1 MKHGVGSGKFI
12 LACLYLSVL
21 CFRNHSG
28 VQAGT
33 ERPDKHVRTSRQFGS
48 PAGEKEFKTCIS
60 RRVIKIRGGVLLS
73 QWSSNISVHQNPQ
86 ADLLEHRLMGSSPR
100 VSDLV
105 GLEWAPQCCISNKFP
120 DNSDAAGPGATV
132 SEPLH

>member
-12 LACLYLSVL
+12 LACLCLSVL

-33 ERPDKHVRTSRQFGS
+33 ERPTSRQFGS
-48 PAGEKEFKTCIS
+48 PAGEKEFKNCIS

-73 QWSSNISVHQNPQ
+73 QWSSNISVHQNPL

-100 VSDLV
+100 VSDSV

-120 DNSDAAGPGATV
+120 DDSDAAGPGTT
-132 SEPLH
+132 L